1 MTQEEKSQAQD
12 VLNGLL
18 RDSYQT
24 GYNQGFIDGTHVGG
38 SGRTRGSIPPPP
50 AAPTD
55 GTAPTREAKN
65 AQAPTG
71 IKTCLDCVHCHN
83 LAGLPEKHICRLAS
97 TIKPNPVTGKSCY
110 TDKVHCWKERK
121 DGSCG
126 PEGRNFEMRRERGF
140 FSLLFGLDC

>member
-24 GYNQGFIDGTHVGG
+24 GYNQGFADGLEAGKSEKEST
-38 SGRTRGSIPPPP
+38 
-50 AAPTD
+50 
-55 GTAPTREAKN
+55 TREAKN

-71 IKTCLDCVHCHN
+71 IKACLDCVHCHN